1 MPIIAFQGIRGG
13 AGTTALT
20 SALAW
25 AINQSGESVIALD
38 FSPANQL
45 GTQFN
50 TPVSYCDGWMRATL
64 DDGDW
69 RENALRYL
77 SGLDF
82 IPFGRLDADEQ
93 MRYQT
98 SSDFLQPWIDDR
110 LKALRQD
117 YRWILL
123 DVPAHPLPSTQQL
136 LHAADRVIRVIT
148 PDANCHLR
156 LNRDPVD
163 ANNLY
168 LINRFNVNSAV
179 QRDLH
184 QLWSSTLQSLLPVI
198 VHQDEALSEAMM
210 MKQPVGE
217 YRPSSLASEE
227 VATLATWLQLN
238 VTGRKA

>member
-13 AGTTALT
+13 TGTTALT

-25 AINQSGESVIALD
+25 ALNQSGESVMALD

-45 GTQFN
+45 GTHFN

-77 SGLDF
+77 TGLDF
-82 IPFGRLDADEQ
+82 MPFGRLDVDEQ

-110 LKALRQD
+110 LNALRQD

-123 DVPAHPLPSTQQL
+123 DVPAQPLPLTQPL
-136 LHAADRVIRVIT
+136 LHAADRMIRVIT

-156 LNRDPVD
+156 LYHDLVD
-163 ANNLY
+163 ANHLY
-168 LINRFNVNSAV
+168 LINQFNVNRAV

-217 YRPSSLASEE
+217 YRPSSLAAEE
-227 VATLATWLQLN
+227 VATLAAWLLLN
-238 VTGRKA
+238 VTEQKA

>member
-13 AGTTALT
+13 TGTTALT

-25 AINQSGESVIALD
+25 ALNQSGESVMALD

-45 GTQFN
+45 GTHFN

-77 SGLDF
+77 AGLDF
-82 IPFGRLDADEQ
+82 MPFGRLDAEER

-110 LKALRQD
+110 LNALRQD

-123 DVPAHPLPSTQQL
+123 DVPAHPLPLTQPL
-136 LHAADRVIRVIT
+136 LHAADRMIRVIT

-156 LNRDPVD
+156 LYHDLVD
-163 ANNLY
+163 ANHLY
-168 LINRFNVNSAV
+168 LINQFNVNRAV

-217 YRPSSLASEE
+217 YRPSSLAAEE
-227 VATLATWLQLN
+227 VATLAAWLLLN
-238 VTGRKA
+238 VTERKA

>member
-13 AGTTALT
+13 TGTTALT

-25 AINQSGESVIALD
+25 ALNQSGESVMALD

-45 GTQFN
+45 GTHFN

-77 SGLDF
+77 TGLDF
-82 IPFGRLDADEQ
+82 MPFGRLDVDEQ

-110 LKALRQD
+110 LNALRQD

-123 DVPAHPLPSTQQL
+123 DVPAHPLPLTQPL
-136 LHAADRVIRVIT
+136 LHAADRMIRVIT

-156 LNRDPVD
+156 LYHDLVD
-163 ANNLY
+163 ANHLY
-168 LINRFNVNSAV
+168 LINQFNVNRAV

-217 YRPSSLASEE
+217 YRPSSLAAEE
-227 VATLATWLQLN
+227 VATLAAWLLLN
-238 VTGRKA
+238 VTEQKA

>member
-13 AGTTALT
+13 TGTTALT

-25 AINQSGESVIALD
+25 ALNQSGESVMALD

-45 GTQFN
+45 GTHFN

-77 SGLDF
+77 TGLDF
-82 IPFGRLDADEQ
+82 MPFGRLDVDEQ

-110 LKALRQD
+110 LNALRQD

-123 DVPAHPLPSTQQL
+123 DVPAHPLPLTQPL
-136 LHAADRVIRVIT
+136 LHAADRMIRVIT

-156 LNRDPVD
+156 LYHDLVD
-163 ANNLY
+163 ANHLY
-168 LINRFNVNSAV
+168 LINQFNVNRAV

-217 YRPSSLASEE
+217 YRPSSLAAEE
-227 VATLATWLQLN
+227 VATLAAWLLLN
-238 VTGRKA
+238 VTERKA